1 MSIKAERVDSYENI
15 YVYTLSN
22 SKGMS
27 AKITNFGGTVLT
39 LMVPDKNGK
48 LDDVVMGFNDI
59 SNYMEKGPYFGSIIG
74 RVANRIENSSFE
86 LNGKIFNLAKNEG
99 NNHLHGGNTGF
110 DKVVWEGKIAERE
123 NVECLELMYKSND
136 GEENYPGNLGVKV
149 TYSITED
156 NALRIDYYAVSDK
169 DTVVNLTNHSYFNL
183 SGHAHGDILKH
194 ELIINADSFTPTD
207 DQCLTTGEIRKVQGT
222 PMDFTVRK
230 AIGTRISSNCRQI
243 EYGNGYDHN
252 FVLNNT
258 GLDVKAAE
266 LYDPE
271 SGRIMEVYTTKPG
284 IQLYTGNSL
293 NGTEIGKGGVTYKRR
308 GALCLETQYFPNSLK
323 HPNFPSPV
331 LKAGQIYNHTT
342 IYKFLAV

>member
-1 MSIKAERVDSYENI
+1 MSIKKERLDAYENI
-15 YVYTLSN
+15 YVYELSN

-48 LDDVVMGFNDI
+48 LDDVVMGFDDI
-59 SNYMEKGPYFGSIIG
+59 SCYMKSGPFFGSIIG
-74 RVANRIENSSFE
+74 RVANRIENASFE
-86 LNGKIFNLAKNEG
+86 LNGITYNLAKNEE

-110 DKVVWEGKIAERE
+110 DKVVWEGKAIAGESG
-123 NVECLELMYKSND
+123 ECLELAYRSVD
-136 GEENYPGNLGVKV
+136 GEENYPGNLDVKV

-156 NALRIDYYAVSDK
+156 NALRIDYFAVSDK

-183 SGHAHGDILKH
+183 SGHGHGDILKH
-194 ELIINADSFTPTD
+194 ELKINADSFTPAD
-207 DQCLTTGEIRKVQGT
+207 EQSLTTGEIRKVHGS
-222 PMDFTVRK
+222 PMDFTVMK
-230 AIGTRISSNCRQI
+230 PIGSGISSSCQQI
-243 EYGNGYDHN
+243 AFGKGYDHN

-284 IQLYTGNSL
+284 IQLYTGNFL
-293 NGTEIGKGGVTYKRR
+293 KGTEIGKGGVNYKWR
-308 GALCLETQYFPNSLK
+308 GALCLETQFFPNSLK
-323 HPNFPSPV
+323 HPHFPSPI
-331 LKAGQIYNHTT
+331 LRTGQIYKHTT
-342 IYKFLAV
+342 IYKFFAV